1 MKHLKTL
8 RPPAGRTTQ
17 LLALARK
24 LFIPFSLAFLAYSAY
39 LAGGGIASLL
49 ADVSWPHLLVAWL
62 CWVTAQWIG
71 PLTTAALARSMDVPL
86 GYRELALISIL
97 RLPAKYLPG
106 GIWQSVARFS
116 AYRGRDVGNESS
128 VSILVAEHVA
138 ALGTSMLLGGSIVLS
153 LETAAI
159 TYRLAAITAIAG
171 FALTIAPMLWI
182 MLRRPRAAK
191 AVGWV
196 ATGAASMVTF
206 WCLAAC
212 AFLAYWFAVFGPG
225 DIAIAT
231 IVSCYLLSWA
241 AGFVVL
247 FAPQGLGVF
256 EWVAAQLLP
265 ATQPLS
271 VIIVAVAGF
280 RLVVIAGDLTAWLVG
295 MVISRTRRDP

>member
-1 MKHLKTL
+1 
-8 RPPAGRTTQ
+8 
-17 LLALARK
+17 
-24 LFIPFSLAFLAYSAY
+24 
-39 LAGGGIASLL
+39 
-49 ADVSWPHLLVAWL
+49 
-62 CWVTAQWIG
+62 
-71 PLTTAALARSMDVPL
+71 MDVPL

-106 GIWQSVARFS
+106 GIWQSVSRFS
-116 AYRGRDVGNESS
+116 AYRKRDLGNESS
-128 VSILVAEHVA
+128 VSILVAEHIA
-138 ALGTSMLLGGSIVLS
+138 ALGTSMLLGGGIVLS
-153 LETAAI
+153 LDASAI
-159 TYRLAAITAIAG
+159 TYRLAATTTIAG
-171 FALTIAPMLWI
+171 FALTFAPMLWI
-182 MLRRPRAAK
+182 THRRQGAAR

-196 ATGAASMVTF
+196 ALGTTSMVIF

-212 AFLAYWFAVFGPG
+212 AFLAYWFAVFGRG
-225 DIAIAT
+225 DAAIAT

-265 ATQPLS
+265 ASQPVS

-295 MVISRTRRDP
+295 MVISRSGRGE